1 VSTNLSNLLYLVT
14 IVTFILALR
23 FLSNPAQARRGN
35 QIGAAG
41 MLLAIV
47 VTWIKIGTTSWWA
60 IAIAMLIGGGFGAVA
75 ARKVKMTA
83 MPQMVALFNGVGGGA
98 AALISLAELHRILPE
113 AGRPHVDVSLA
124 IVLSALIGS
133 ISFAGSMIAF
143 AKLQE
148 LIGGRPITYV
158 GQQFVNGALFFAATA
173 CAVALTSGVQD
184 EWLLWVTI
192 AASLLFGVL
201 FVLPI
206 GGADMPVV
214 ISLLNAFTGLAVAL
228 GGFELENNVL
238 IVSGMLVGASGTL
251 LTLMMSRAMNRSV
264 ANVLFGAFGQVTTSP
279 AAAAEGNGGQSVRS
293 ASAEDVAVMLA
304 YAHKVIFVPGYG
316 LAVAQAQHDVRQLAD
331 LLEAKGVEVSYAIHP
346 VAGRMPGH
354 MNVLLAEANV
364 PYPQLKEMDEANP
377 EFPRT
382 DVAVVVGANDVVN
395 PDARNN
401 QGSPIYGMPILNV
414 DDAQTVVVL
423 KRSMNPGFAGIEN
436 PLFYNP
442 KTVML
447 FGDAKESIGKLV
459 QDVKA
464 L

>member
-1 VSTNLSNLLYLVT
+1 VSYNLSNLLYLVT

-23 FLSNPAQARRGN
+23 FLSHPAHARRGN

-41 MLLAIV
+41 ML
-47 VTWIKIGTTSWWA
+47 
-60 IAIAMLIGGGFGAVA
+60 IAIAVTFARSGLTSYWVIALGMLIGGGFGAFA
-75 ARKVKMTA
+75 ARRVKMTA

-98 AALISLAELHRILPE
+98 AALVSLAELHRILPE
-113 AGRPHVDVSLA
+113 PGTPKVDIGLA

-148 LIGGRPITYV
+148 LIGGRPITYA
-158 GQQFVNGALFFAATA
+158 GQQFVNAALFIACATA
-173 CAVALTSGVQD
+173 GIALVAGVQH
-184 EWLLWVTI
+184 EWLLGTLAGG
-192 AASLLFGVL
+192 AAIFGVL

-214 ISLLNAFTGLAVAL
+214 ISLLNAFTGLAAAAT
-228 GGFELENNVL
+228 GFELESNVL

-251 LTLMMSRAMNRSV
+251 LTMMMGRAMNRSIT
-264 ANVLFGAFGQVTTSP
+264 NVLFGAFGKVTAE
-279 AAAAEGNGGQSVRS
+279 AAAVAAGDGGNVRS
-293 ASAEDVAVMLA
+293 ATPEDVAVMLA
-304 YAHKVIFVPGYG
+304 YAHKVVFVPGYG
-316 LAVAQAQHDVRQLAD
+316 LAVAQAQHGVRQLAD
-331 LLEAKGVEVSYAIHP
+331 LLDSKGVEVSYAIHP

-364 PYPQLKEMDEANP
+364 PYTQLKAMDEANP
-377 EFPRT
+377 EFSRT

-395 PDARNN
+395 PDARANK
-401 QGSPIYGMPILNV
+401 GSPIYGMPILNV
-414 DDAQTVVVL
+414 DDAQAVVVL

-447 FGDAKESIGKLV
+447 FGDAKESIVKLI
-459 QDVKA
+459 QAVKSA
-464 L
+464 